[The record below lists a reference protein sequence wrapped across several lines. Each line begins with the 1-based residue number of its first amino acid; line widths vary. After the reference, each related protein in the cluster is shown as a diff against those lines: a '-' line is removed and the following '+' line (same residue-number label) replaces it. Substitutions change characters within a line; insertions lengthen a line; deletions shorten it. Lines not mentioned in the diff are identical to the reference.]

1 MEKHHVAIWI
11 DDKEAILLVFD
22 ADPREGLDS
31 NSPGNGWSQH
41 HVSTQ
46 QHLVRQQYYD
56 AVLSYLGP
64 GDEVLILGP
73 GSAKRE
79 LCQRIKQHAGLK
91 GNVVGLR
98 RASGLAKVE
107 LVFPTIE
114 AMNTSRI
121 ALPSGDQ

>member
-1 MEKHHVAIWI
+1 MTKHNVAIWI
-11 DDKEAILLVFD
+11 DDKEAILLVF
-22 ADPREGLDS
+22 ADPLEGS
-31 NSPGNGWSQH
+31 VSHSQGDGGSQY
-41 HVSTQ
+41 HVNAQ
-46 QHLVRQQYYD
+46 QYLVRRQYYA

-121 ALPSGDQ
+121 ALPSGGQ